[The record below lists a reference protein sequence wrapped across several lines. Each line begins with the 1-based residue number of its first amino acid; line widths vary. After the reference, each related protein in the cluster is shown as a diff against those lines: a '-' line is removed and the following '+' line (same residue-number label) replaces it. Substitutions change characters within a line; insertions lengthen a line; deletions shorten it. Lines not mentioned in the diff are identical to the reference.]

1 MVAVPVV
8 NSAGECLFTVD
19 AEKCD
24 ALSALYGSALRTYKE
39 HGGKG
44 EPLMQATRV
53 QLVTQAVVGGDTFAI
68 SKCDT
73 CSDPDVCRCS
83 NQETL
88 RRLAAL
94 FATATSNVSFKPVSL
109 LTAGSRIAMDGRTG
123 DLFVC
128 SEHQDCLNSTN
139 EQPFLPHVHTELNC
153 LSNLGTFEVFVKTLT
168 GETIALKVESSDT
181 IENVKAKIQDQEG
194 TPPDQQRLI
203 FAGKQLE
210 DGRALREY
218 GIVKESTLHLVLRLR
233 EVESST
239 KLKCLSNLGTFE
251 VFVKTL
257 TGKTITLEVE
267 SSDTIE
273 NVKAKIQDQEG
284 TPPDQQRLIFAGK
297 QLEDGRTLSD
307 YNIQKESTLH
317 LVLRIRGGMAHW
329 TSSRADYD
337 MLYVQRFSKRPDYG
351 TIELHVRLT
360 NGKDVPI
367 RVAADSTVSALKKM
381 IIALEGGRP
390 GIPHVTGAAV
400 DCGSKCADEVA
411 ELLARL
417 QLTRYRVALNEL
429 GGSAMVHLQHITEED
444 LAEIGMKPL
453 ERRSLLSA
461 LQ

>member
-1 MVAVPVV
+1 MVAVPVI

-19 AEKCD
+19 AGKCD
-24 ALSALYGSALRTYKE
+24 ALSAVYGSALRTYNE

-44 EPLMQATRV
+44 KPLMQATRV
-53 QLVTQAVVGGDTFAI
+53 ELVTQAVVGGDTFQI
-68 SKCDT
+68 SSDRFCDT
-73 CSDPDVCRCS
+73 CSRAACRCS

-88 RRLAAL
+88 RRLATL
-94 FATATSNVSFKPVSL
+94 FATATSNVSFEPVSL
-109 LTAGSRIAMDGRTG
+109 LTAGRRVAMDGRTG
-123 DLFVC
+123 DLFVFC

-139 EQPFLPHVHTELNC
+139 EQPFLPHVHTELKYC
-153 LSNLGTFEVFVKTLT
+153 GQYLSALPWEGQIFVRTLT
-168 GETIALKVESSDT
+168 GQKITLEVDSSDT
-181 IENVKAKIQDQEG
+181 IENVKAKFQDQEG
-194 TPPDQQRLI
+194 IPSDQQRLI

-210 DGRALREY
+210 DGRELREY
-218 GIVKESTLHLVLRLR
+218 SIDKESTLHLVLRM
-233 EVESST
+233 
-239 KLKCLSNLGTFE
+239 
-251 VFVKTL
+251 
-257 TGKTITLEVE
+257 
-267 SSDTIE
+267 
-273 NVKAKIQDQEG
+273 
-284 TPPDQQRLIFAGK
+284 
-297 QLEDGRTLSD
+297 
-307 YNIQKESTLH
+307 
-317 LVLRIRGGMAHW
+317 RGGMAHW

-351 TIELHVRLT
+351 TIELRVRLT

-367 RVAADSTVSALKKM
+367 RVAADSTVDALKKM

-444 LAEIGMKPL
+444 LVEIGMKPL
-453 ERRSLLSA
+453 ERRSLLRA